1 MRDIKER
8 FETYSLFKKIL
19 FFNAYAIVL
28 AIVYFITALALSPIF
43 QSPFGDLKFMDSI
56 IYYLNDFG
64 SYIQSLVWGYFM
76 ALFALFTP
84 LFSNKT
90 KK

>member
-1 MRDIKER
+1 MRDVKER
-8 FETYSLFKKIL
+8 FKTYSLFKKIL
-19 FFNAYAIVL
+19 FINAYSILL
-28 AIVYFITALALSPIF
+28 ALVYYIIAFALSPIF
-43 QSPFGDLKFMDSI
+43 QSLFEDLKFTDSI

-76 ALFALFTP
+76 AVFALFTP

-90 KK
+90 KR